1 MWPRGGLLRV
11 GRQWNTSIST
21 WNTSPVPRVRLWCAF
36 ARTLPSAPLPVLL
49 DMPLLESAKSH
60 PPAQR
65 VPCTSQHPSQM
76 CHSWFLSQ
84 PCLVHRR
91 IAAEVR
97 QCHATAHHTRCSVGM
112 PSTLELLQLLL
123 NDPLKEQ
130 LGVGARLPPH
140 GLQDVHL
147 VELFGLAGALNLNFD
162 VDHTTSTHRASAR
175 RRRSAGAVPGSTGRW
190 AGGRRLTRPPATS
203 SRSRGVGDRLDG
215 ACGPL
220 APALRP
226 RALSPRS
233 AEPWLMPACAA
244 ANAGMAVGPSPP
256 HAHFAGGRGGWSQRR
271 RPDRPSRAG
280 RRVAGSHDGRIT
292 HMGHG
297 VRT

>member
-1 MWPRGGLLRV
+1 MCTLTWP
-11 GRQWNTSIST
+11 
-21 WNTSPVPRVRLWCAF
+21 C
-36 ARTLPSAPLPVLL
+36 APLQVPPSPQQEPTHCTRSRCVWHGRFC
-49 DMPLLESAKSH
+49 DMEIHGPLLMPRFRASR
-60 PPAQR
+60 Q
-65 VPCTSQHPSQM
+65 
-76 CHSWFLSQ
+76 
-84 PCLVHRR
+84 
-91 IAAEVR
+91 AA
-97 QCHATAHHTRCSVGM
+97 S
-112 PSTLELLQLLL
+112 ST
-123 NDPLKEQ
+123 
-130 LGVGARLPPH
+130 G
-140 GLQDVHL
+140 
-147 VELFGLAGALNLNFD
+147 
-162 VDHTTSTHRASAR
+162 STHRASAR

-203 SRSRGVGDRLDG
+203 SRSRGVGDRLNG